1 MADQIKITP
10 GTGAEVALAVIPGSV
25 KGGGGHD
32 DRGGGRIPKSR
43 AGYARNGSCEVVLD
57 DTTTTVAA
65 VLALVSGVGSGDRKI
80 IGEGRYSGIQ
90 SYNALVD
97 VEISGDSVQTARIEW
112 KGSYNPAAAGGGGG
126 GE

>member
-1 MADQIKITP
+1 MADTITITP
-10 GTGAEVALAVIPGSV
+10 GTGTDVVLTVIPGSV

-32 DRGGGRIPKSR
+32 DRGGGRIPKTR

-57 DTTTTVAA
+57 DATTTVAA

-97 VEISGDSVQTARIEW
+97 VEISGDSVQTARVSW
-112 KGSYNPAAAGGGGG
+112 KGSYKPTVAAG
-126 GE
+126 

>member
-1 MADQIKITP
+1 MADTITITP
-10 GTGAEVALAVIPGSV
+10 GTGTDVVLTVIPGSV

-32 DRGGGRIPKSR
+32 DRGGGRIPKTR

-57 DTTTTVAA
+57 DATTTVAA

-90 SYNALVD
+90 SYGALVD
-97 VEISGDSVQTARIEW
+97 VEISGDSVQTARVSW
-112 KGSYNPAAAGGGGG
+112 KGSYKPTVAAG
-126 GE
+126 